1 MAPMAKK
8 RRVEDEV
15 RRPKKKP
22 RKFKKQVDY
31 HSSSSEDEGGVKIN
45 KHATAATAEGSNA
58 EPIRPRSILK
68 HNVAEPKP
76 AAKAAVGGDDED
88 EDEPTNGVS
97 ELEANT
103 ALNMGANASDDD
115 DDNDDNLSAGI
126 EEEENASSD
135 DSDEPSTLFPDA
147 ASDAPANDVS
157 ESSADS
163 DEDEDDAPSDSDE
176 ASITSSNPTG
186 RQRKKRNDP
195 SAFATS
201 ISRILDTKLTSSK
214 RSDPVLSRSKAA
226 ESANRSLADTKLETK
241 ARAQIRAEK
250 RQAMEKGRVKDVLA
264 LDDANVD
271 TGAVMEEE
279 KRLKKTAQ
287 RGVVRLFNAVRAAQV
302 KGEAA
307 AKGARDE
314 GVVGFGKR
322 EELVDEAGKEG
333 FLELISRGGKK
344 EGVVA

>member
-1 MAPMAKK
+1 MAPMAKR

-15 RRPKKKP
+15 RPAKKKP

-45 KHATAATAEGSNA
+45 KHATAAAAEGSNA

-68 HNVAEPKP
+68 HKVVEPKP
-76 AAKAAVGGDDED
+76 KGKAEKVEVEEEDDDDDDDE
-88 EDEPTNGVS
+88 EAPTNGVS

-103 ALNMGANASDDD
+103 ALNMGANDSDEEDD
-115 DDNDDNLSAGI
+115 EIPTAI
-126 EEEENASSD
+126 EEVTSSSD
-135 DSDEPSTLFPDA
+135 DEPSALPTDA
-147 ASDAPANDVS
+147 DTEVAQDAPSTDASSSDVGS
-157 ESSADS
+157 DADS
-163 DEDEDDAPSDSDE
+163 DDLSQ
-176 ASITSSNPTG
+176 TSSNPT

-195 SAFATS
+195 SAFANS
-201 ISRILDTKLTSSK
+201 ISRILDTKLSTAK
-214 RSDPVLSRSKAA
+214 RTDPVLSRSKDATT
-226 ESANRSLADTKLETK
+226 ANRALADSKLEQK
-241 ARAQIRAEK
+241 ARAQIRSEK
-250 RQAMEKGRVKDVLA
+250 KAALEKGRVKDVLA

-271 TGAVMEEE
+271 TGAVVEEE

-302 KGEAA
+302 KSENA

-314 GVVGFGKR
+314 GVVGHGKR

-344 EGVVA
+344 EGVEG